1 MGPNSCPI
9 CNGTIPCLKHG
20 GFVPSYSCDHPMIQ
34 RGEDG
39 GTYCTECKQRVA

>member
-1 MGPNSCPI
+1 MSPSATGVTAS
-9 CNGTIPCLKHG
+9 TAS
-20 GFVPSYSCDHPMIQ
+20 VDSYSCDHPMIQ

>member
-1 MGPNSCPI
+1 MSKPKALDDRFLLS
-9 CNGTIPCLKHG
+9 
-20 GFVPSYSCDHPMIQ
+20 SYCDHPMIQ